1 MQSYSVVA
9 VEDGMED
16 LRESD
21 AGCYDFYIERT
32 GEKKA
37 SMRAKHPMEEAPMN
51 EVMAWES
58 VLHRDVSADDRFL
71 YGVTTTGIYCRP
83 SCPSR
88 RPKRDNVAF
97 FSSVEAAERA
107 GFRACQRCRPNRA
120 KSAHPAVERARDYID
135 NHIADLGDERITL
148 ELLGEE
154 SGLSPYHLQRKFKE
168 LLGLTPAQY
177 IRARKS
183 ERLKGELKRGETV
196 SRATFGAGYGSSS
209 RVYGD
214 SDRRLG
220 MTPATYR
227 RGGAGAHID
236 YVIATTSLGTL
247 LVAATDRGVCA
258 VTLGDDA
265 KTLEA
270 ALEREYPAAIRKR
283 VATPSSSL
291 GVWVGE
297 IVEAVDSDRVRL
309 DIPFDIQASAFQW
322 KVWHEL
328 QKIPFGETRSYGEIA
343 EAIGAPKAVRAVA
356 SACAN
361 NRVAVVIPCHRV
373 IRQSGALGGYRWGL
387 ERKRLLLEKER
398 ATREE
403 GTS

>member
-1 MQSYSVVA
+1 
-9 VEDGMED
+9 
-16 LRESD
+16 
-21 AGCYDFYIERT
+21 
-32 GEKKA
+32 
-37 SMRAKHPMEEAPMN
+37 MN
-51 EVMAWES
+51 EANAWES
-58 VLHRDVSADDRFL
+58 VLRRDASADDRFL
-71 YGVTTTGIYCRP
+71 YAVRTTGIYCRP

-97 FSSVEAAERA
+97 FSSAAAAEHA
-107 GFRACQRCRPNRA
+107 GFRACQRCRPNRE
-120 KSAHPAVERARDYID
+120 KSLHSAVERARDYID
-135 NHIADLGDERITL
+135 THIADLGEERITL
-148 ELLGEE
+148 ERLGDEA
-154 SGLSPYHLQRKFKE
+154 GLSPHHLQRKFKE

-214 SDRRLG
+214 SDKRLG

-227 RGGAGAHID
+227 RGGAGAHIE
-236 YVIATTSLGTL
+236 YVIARTSLGTL
-247 LVAATDRGVCA
+247 LVGATDRGVCA
-258 VTLGDDA
+258 VTLGDNA

-270 ALEREYPAAIRKR
+270 ALEHEYPAATRTR
-283 VATPSSSL
+283 VATPANSL
-291 GVWVGE
+291 GQWIAE
-297 IVEAVDSDRVRL
+297 IVEAIDSDRVRL

-322 KVWHEL
+322 KVWREL

-343 EAIGAPKAVRAVA
+343 KAIGAPKAARAVA

-361 NRVAVVIPCHRV
+361 NRAAVVIPCHRV
-373 IRQSGALGGYRWGL
+373 VRHSGALGGYRWGL
-387 ERKRLLLEKER
+387 ERKRRLLEKER
-398 ATREE
+398 ATSEQ

>member
-1 MQSYSVVA
+1 
-9 VEDGMED
+9 
-16 LRESD
+16 
-21 AGCYDFYIERT
+21 
-32 GEKKA
+32 
-37 SMRAKHPMEEAPMN
+37 MN
-51 EVMAWES
+51 EAIAWES
-58 VLHRDVSADDRFL
+58 VLQRDPTADDRFL

-97 FSSVEAAERA
+97 FSSVAAAEHA

-120 KSAHPAVERARDYID
+120 KSPHRAVERARAYID
-135 NHIADLGDERITL
+135 SHLADLGEERITL
-148 ELLGEE
+148 ELLGKQ
-154 SGLSPYHLQRKFKE
+154 SGVSPYHLQRKFKE
-168 LLGLTPAQY
+168 VVGLTPAQY
-177 IRARKS
+177 IRARRS
-183 ERLKGELKRGETV
+183 ELLKDELKRGETV

-236 YVIATTSLGTL
+236 YVTAGTSLGTL
-247 LVAATDRGVCA
+247 LVGATDRGVCA
-258 VTLGDDA
+258 VTLGNDS

-270 ALEREYPAAIRKR
+270 ALENEYPAATRKH

-291 GVWVGE
+291 AQWVSE
-297 IVEAVDSDRVRL
+297 IIEAVDSDRVRL
-309 DIPFDIQASAFQW
+309 DIPLDIQASAFQW
-322 KVWHEL
+322 RVWRAL
-328 QKIPFGETRSYGEIA
+328 QDIPFGETRSYSEIA
-343 EAIGAPKAVRAVA
+343 SAIGSPSAVRAVA

-361 NRVAVVIPCHRV
+361 NRAAVVIPCHRV
-373 IRQSGALGGYRWGL
+373 VRLSGELGGYRWGI
-387 ERKRLLLEKER
+387 ERKRQLLEKER

-403 GTS
+403 STS